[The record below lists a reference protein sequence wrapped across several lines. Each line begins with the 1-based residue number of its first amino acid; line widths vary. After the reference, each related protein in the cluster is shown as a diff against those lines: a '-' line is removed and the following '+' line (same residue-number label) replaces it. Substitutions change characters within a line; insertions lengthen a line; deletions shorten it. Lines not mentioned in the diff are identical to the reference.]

1 MAARAGVNRLV
12 FANLHQVSMSQRQP
26 KGETIEALTDTLT
39 SAPTK
44 EHTELTRCALLLQ
57 NTSKEFDRN

>member
-1 MAARAGVNRLV
+1 M